1 MAWLRTLLALSLVGR
16 TFAQCLGEDLL
27 ATNFLFRV
35 VGILRLD
42 LARCLQIWPAAA
54 RKRAR
59 LIDDVICVLVV
70 SSMHCAYNDKVVLH
84 WMSFTWEKKL
94 SFTGG
99 GGGGGGI

>member
-1 MAWLRTLLALSLVGR
+1 MEGPGGMVEDATGPLSGWTYLRSMPWRRSA
-16 TFAQCLGEDLL
+16 

-70 SSMHCAYNDKVVLH
+70 L
-84 WMSFTWEKKL
+84 
-94 SFTGG
+94 
-99 GGGGGGI
+99 

>member
-42 LARCLQIWPAAA
+42 LARCLQIWPVAA

-70 SSMHCAYNDKVVLH
+70 L
-84 WMSFTWEKKL
+84 
-94 SFTGG
+94 
-99 GGGGGGI
+99 

>member
-54 RKRAR
+54 RETNR
-59 LIDDVICVLVV
+59 
-70 SSMHCAYNDKVVLH
+70 
-84 WMSFTWEKKL
+84 
-94 SFTGG
+94 
-99 GGGGGGI
+99 